1 MTFKILSLDL
11 KWWCRILKDYC
22 WYDMNNN
29 DSSLCKIYLLL
40 FSAKFWFSWPSS
52 EFNFLYWLSWESY
65 SAPSEFEC
73 VVGKFSKYDIS
84 LWSYVSYNSFVKE
97 RSLKLCLVF
106 TVNSWQKLWLRF
118 LSCFT
123 KYCLYKIWY
132 IKYLCK

>member
-1 MTFKILSLDL
+1 MNSKILSLYL
-11 KWWCRILKDYC
+11 KWWFRILRDYC
-22 WYDMNNN
+22 WYDMNNI
-29 DSSLCKIYLLL
+29 DSFLYKIYLLL
-40 FSAKFWFSWPSS
+40 FSAKFWFSCSSS

-65 SAPSEFEC
+65 SVPYEFKC

-84 LWSYVSYNSFVKE
+84 LWLYVSYNSFVKK

-118 LSCFT
+118 LSFFT
-123 KYCLYKIWY
+123 KYCLYEIWY